1 MKITPLEIRQKSFE
15 KGFRGYEKEEVNA
28 YLHSLSMEWE
38 RLLKEN
44 KEAQAKAVE
53 LEKEVSKLRAVE
65 SSLFKTLKTAEDTGA
80 NMIDQATKMAEIH
93 MKETEMRTEG
103 ILNEAKTKA
112 RDTIEEAELMAKKT
126 IEDMEDQL
134 KSLIQDYKTLE
145 NFRDDVLADIK
156 ALSTDALE
164 RVERMK
170 AQVKRFNLEDHFFKA
185 KRESKE
191 VIANRLSANSS
202 AKKMVMEE
210 QKTQKESPRA
220 EKWNTQT
227 ALPIVNKPE
236 RSFFDDI
243 D

>member
-145 NFRDDVLADIK
+145 NFRD
-156 ALSTDALE
+156 
-164 RVERMK
+164 
-170 AQVKRFNLEDHFFKA
+170 
-185 KRESKE
+185 
-191 VIANRLSANSS
+191 
-202 AKKMVMEE
+202 
-210 QKTQKESPRA
+210 
-220 EKWNTQT
+220 
-227 ALPIVNKPE
+227 
-236 RSFFDDI
+236 
-243 D
+243 